1 MGRAAYF
8 SCDEVLVAYQ
18 YPRVKKPSSASTS
31 TTMRMIQR
39 MLTDRTPFLFD
50 AEVPG

>member
-8 SCDEVLVAYQ
+8 SSIGVLLAYQ
-18 YPRVKKPSSASTS
+18 YPRVKKPSSASTN

-39 MLTDRTPFLFD
+39 MLTD
-50 AEVPG
+50 